1 MQATGETNA
10 VVTKER
16 LTFLVNQE
24 IMEDSMRV
32 EDYKRMA
39 RQLKDSVRRRSGY
52 IGALKAHPSGV
63 DSCNRSV
70 MQATGETNAVVTKE
84 RLTFLVNQE
93 IMEDSMRVEDY
104 KRMARQLKDSV
115 RRRSGYIGALK
126 AHPSGVDSCNR
137 ILGFLD
143 LEAYVTCV
151 FLCSFAI
158 FNMTSSLP
166 LIHKLAYAAGSDV
179 MKDQLVVLFER
190 EAAESVGKIAEFRRL
205 CIELR
210 TNIKLRNSYIS
221 ELMLYRSC
229 DDILGSITMLRTMQL
244 NDTEND
250 AHLLSIAQETQ
261 RKKIAEERS
270 FLNMLRDQCEDVKR
284 NLSKLHAMICELEP
298 IDHRLDVVDPM
309 ASLRDAV
316 REEDDKLMY
325 LLQMVDLVGN
335 EIRKKEG
342 HADMMDLCD

>member
-1 MQATGETNA
+1 
-10 VVTKER
+10 
-16 LTFLVNQE
+16 
-24 IMEDSMRV
+24 
-32 EDYKRMA
+32 
-39 RQLKDSVRRRSGY
+39 
-52 IGALKAHPSGV
+52 
-63 DSCNRSV
+63 
-70 MQATGETNAVVTKE
+70 
-84 RLTFLVNQE
+84 
-93 IMEDSMRVEDY
+93 
-104 KRMARQLKDSV
+104 
-115 RRRSGYIGALK
+115 
-126 AHPSGVDSCNR
+126 
-137 ILGFLD
+137 
-143 LEAYVTCV
+143 
-151 FLCSFAI
+151 
-158 FNMTSSLP
+158 MTSSLP

-229 DDILGSITMLRTMQL
+229 DDILGSIMMLRTMQL